1 MEKKVLVLEFKDSE
15 NKTGSI
21 RIDSPKED
29 LTDEDVAAAMEGFVD
44 SEVFTNKG
52 LLFAKAHGAKI
63 VTTSIKELDI
73 A

>member
-21 RIDSPKED
+21 RIDNPLED
-29 LTDEDVAAAMEGFVD
+29 LSEDDVAASMDAFVD
-44 SEVFTNKG
+44 SKVFTNKG